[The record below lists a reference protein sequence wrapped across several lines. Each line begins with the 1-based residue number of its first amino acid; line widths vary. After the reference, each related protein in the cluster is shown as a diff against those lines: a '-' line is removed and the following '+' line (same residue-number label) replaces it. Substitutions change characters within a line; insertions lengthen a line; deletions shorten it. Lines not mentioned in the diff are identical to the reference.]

1 MYVFNIEDPNEGL
14 AMVIRALQE
23 EGIVDQSRN
32 GPVVRFPRPVCLHY
46 TDPRRRLLSSP
57 VRDGNV
63 VFHLFETMWMFAG
76 MCELEPLLLYNPGM
90 AQYSD
95 DERNLRGTAY
105 GHRWRAYKDWG
116 DQILKVV
123 ERLKANPQDRRA
135 VLTMWDPCDL
145 GTESKDYACNLQ
157 VVFSTRPPVAE
168 GQPHTLD
175 MTVTNRSNDLIYGA
189 MGSNMFHFSM
199 LLEYVAS
206 LCGFAVGSYY
216 QVSTNLHLYTE
227 NPVAKRCW
235 EQVDDIKADYI
246 SVLSDDTLGSL
257 GLTSSRSEIASYV
270 RNRNNIPED
279 PYLKQVVLPLV
290 EAYHIFKIKSRTGLN
305 IPTAERIGA
314 ACSLAQACASPALK
328 MGSLAWF
335 QRRLAKGAQ

>member
-14 AMVIRALQE
+14 AQVIRALKT
-23 EGIVDQSRN
+23 EGITDESRN
-32 GPVVRFPRPVCLHY
+32 GPVVRFQRPVCLHY
-46 TDPRRRLLSSP
+46 VDPRRRLLSSP

-76 MCELEPLLLYNPGM
+76 MCELQPLLLYNPGM

-105 GHRWRAYKDWG
+105 GHRWRAYRDWG

-123 ERLKANPQDRRA
+123 ERLKQNPQDRRA

-157 VVFSTRPPVAE
+157 VIFSTRPAAPGE
-168 GQPHTLD
+168 PHKLD

-199 LLEYVAS
+199 LLEYVAH
-206 LCGFAVGSYY
+206 LCGFDVGSYY
-216 QVSTNLHLYTE
+216 QVSSNLHLYTQ

-235 EQVDDIKADYI
+235 DNVDDIKEDYI
-246 SVLSDDTLGSL
+246 SQLSDSTLTTL
-257 GLTSSRSEIASYV
+257 GLTDDRTEIGSYV

-314 ACSLAQACASPALK
+314 ACSLAQACASPQLK
-328 MGSLAWF
+328 VASLAWF
-335 QRRLAKGAQ
+335 QRRLEGAAK